1 MVFRSRVLKPSSLS
15 PTFVLHVAVMDAVF
29 ASSVVSEDCVQRVL
43 ERFQAAERALREGG
57 QAACAAA
64 EASETATAEGWN
76 RVGSATSTQAL
87 NLFVA
92 GLLGYE
98 PPLGPARGLS
108 LPRDVPDTPVK
119 VEPKAA
125 AVPPGPPPATATLGP
140 SDVQTEKEAG
150 RASRN
155 PAGAPPARRKKQ
167 NKQSSSSDSAGPDAS
182 SSSDSSS
189 SPAVPASSKAPSAA
203 PTLVLRAAPAVPEEP
218 TTEPAPKF
226 VAKRYKQ
233 DRTFRRQ
240 QFDPVRGRT
249 PPPPPES
256 TRNRRAGRTPEGF
269 SAQ

>member
-1 MVFRSRVLKPSSLS
+1 
-15 PTFVLHVAVMDAVF
+15 MDAVF
-29 ASSVVSEDCVQRVL
+29 ASSVVSEDCMQRVL

-57 QAACAAA
+57 QAAAA
-64 EASETATAEGWN
+64 EASETAAAEGWN

-87 NLFVA
+87 NPFVA
-92 GLLGYE
+92 VLLGYE
-98 PPLGPARGLS
+98 PPLGPARGIS
-108 LPRDVPDTPVK
+108 IPRDVPDTPVK

-125 AVPPGPPPATATLGP
+125 AVPPGAPPAAATLGP

-189 SPAVPASSKAPSAA
+189 TPAVPASSKSPPSA

-233 DRTFRRQ
+233 DRTFRRE
-240 QFDPVRGRT
+240 QFDPHLRSPPGTAVRDALLSLQPLRQGMADR
-249 PPPPPES
+249 PC
-256 TRNRRAGRTPEGF
+256 RRLCR
-269 SAQ
+269 S

>member
-1 MVFRSRVLKPSSLS
+1 
-15 PTFVLHVAVMDAVF
+15 MDAVF
-29 ASSVVSEDCVQRVL
+29 ASSVVSEDCMQRVL

-57 QAACAAA
+57 QAAAA
-64 EASETATAEGWN
+64 EASETAAAEGWN

-87 NLFVA
+87 NPFVA
-92 GLLGYE
+92 VLLGYE
-98 PPLGPARGLS
+98 PPLGPARGAS
-108 LPRDVPDTPVK
+108 IPRDVPDTPVK

-125 AVPPGPPPATATLGP
+125 AAPSGAPPAAATLGP
-140 SDVQTEKEAG
+140 SDVQTEREAG

-167 NKQSSSSDSAGPDAS
+167 NKQSSSCDFAGPDAS

-189 SPAVPASSKAPSAA
+189 TPAVPASSKSPPSA

-233 DRTFRRQ
+233 DRTFRRE

-256 TRNRRAGRTPEGF
+256 TRNRRAGRTPESIYGSSCF
-269 SAQ
+269 PKWAGVVCAVPVGKAQPC